1 MIDLT
6 VVPSALLV
14 PVLEGNLRRLEKRH
28 KVYHHVLEAVRMDLG
43 ADAAWFDRGPAGGE
57 RLVVGDERHCAFGL
71 SQSLIDDAGR
81 VGAGRTRSGTGGA
94 GGLAVTATLPA
105 LASNATSSRA
115 ATALVSTVAA
125 LLPETG
131 VAVPPNVL
139 LQCVEVNGRLH
150 GVLGAARDG
159 APFAIGQGRRLG
171 RLAAVLEQDLERRN
185 EERLTRV
192 LDRIREKV
200 VSALRPQDLAYQ
212 ILDGLHQLV
221 RYDHS
226 AALLTWHEES
236 GLFRVAAEKIV
247 WAKAKSAFIGHEVK
261 GSPELL
267 AALRAQTAVRRLEP
281 RGALAPSP
289 APNRSPAERVV
300 DTTREAAS
308 DRTLSDLLDYYRGG
322 GIPEVRD
329 LLCAPLF
336 FDGEFLGL
344 LKIAD
349 HRGNAFD
356 AHDARVV
363 ERFLPSA
370 AVSLRNVRVKQELED
385 QAMQAEIRAGLV
397 TLARAVAHD
406 VNNAIGA
413 ILPLAEQA
421 REDLREGRVDPQAL
435 AQDLDL
441 VIDKAALCKRIFS
454 NMLRVAGKRGGGGP
468 VDLRSVI
475 EEMMPMF
482 ESQTA
487 SSGVRLEL
495 DIPDG
500 LPCVRFSKHHLER
513 VLWNLVT
520 NAIEAMGRRS
530 GRVVIRGRRGST
542 DGVELSVVDDGPGID
557 PEHLAKVVEPF
568 FTTKPNGT
576 GLGLSLVRSLIWQ
589 NEGDLEIKSEP
600 GSGTEV
606 HIRLAGA
613 GCGVE
618 GGS

>member
-1 MIDLT
+1 MIDETTNDGGAARPGPVTAGVAAAAAGLSNNS
-6 VVPSALLV
+6 PSA
-14 PVLEGNLRRLEKRH
+14 
-28 KVYHHVLEAVRMDLG
+28 
-43 ADAAWFDRGPAGGE
+43 
-57 RLVVGDERHCAFGL
+57 
-71 SQSLIDDAGR
+71 
-81 VGAGRTRSGTGGA
+81 
-94 GGLAVTATLPA
+94 AT
-105 LASNATSSRA
+105 
-115 ATALVSTVAA
+115 TALVSTVAA
-125 LLPETG
+125 LLPATA
-131 VAVPPNVL
+131 VPVPPNVL
-139 LQCVEVNGRLH
+139 LQRVEVNGRLH
-150 GVLGAARDG
+150 GVLGAARADG
-159 APFAIGQGRRLG
+159 AFAIGQGRRLG

-185 EERLTRV
+185 EERLARV

-261 GSPELL
+261 ASPELL
-267 AALRAQTAVRRLEP
+267 ASAAGFV
-281 RGALAPSP
+281 RGAAPG
-289 APNRSPAERVV
+289 AARRAR
-300 DTTREAAS
+300 RAS
-308 DRTLSDLLDYYRGG
+308 DRTLCELLDYYRGR

-336 FDGEFLGL
+336 FDDEFLGM

-349 HRGNAFD
+349 HRGRAFD
-356 AHDARVV
+356 DHDARVV

-370 AVSLRNVRVKQELED
+370 AVSLRNVRVKQALED

-421 REDLREGRVDPQAL
+421 REDLREGRVDPQTL

-441 VIDKAALCKRIFS
+441 MIDKAALCKRIFS
-454 NMLRVAGKRGGGGP
+454 NMLRVAGKRAGGGP

-475 EEMMPMF
+475 EEMMPIF

-487 SSGVRLEL
+487 ASGVRLEL
-495 DIPDG
+495 DIPEG

-520 NAIEAMGRRS
+520 NAIEAMGRRD
-530 GRVVIRGRRGST
+530 GRVVIRGRAG
-542 DGVELSVVDDGPGID
+542 DGDGGVELSVVDDGPGID

-576 GLGLSLVRSLIWQ
+576 GLGLSLVRSLVWQ
-589 NEGDLEIKSEP
+589 NEGDLEIRSVP

-606 HIRLAGA
+606 FMRLAGA

-618 GGS
+618 TDS

>member
-1 MIDLT
+1 MPL
-6 VVPSALLV
+6 
-14 PVLEGNLRRLEKRH
+14 
-28 KVYHHVLEAVRMDLG
+28 
-43 ADAAWFDRGPAGGE
+43 
-57 RLVVGDERHCAFGL
+57 
-71 SQSLIDDAGR
+71 
-81 VGAGRTRSGTGGA
+81 
-94 GGLAVTATLPA
+94 
-105 LASNATSSRA
+105 
-115 ATALVSTVAA
+115 
-125 LLPETG
+125 
-131 VAVPPNVL
+131 PPNVL
-139 LQCVEVNGRLH
+139 LQRVEVNGRLH
-150 GVLGAARDG
+150 GVLGAARAGG
-159 APFAIGQGRRLG
+159 AFAIGQGRRLG

-185 EERLTRV
+185 EERLARV

-226 AALLTWHEES
+226 AALLTWHQES

-261 GSPELL
+261 ASPELL
-267 AALRAQTAVRRLEP
+267 AALRGPSAVRRLDP
-281 RGALAPSP
+281 RGALAS
-289 APNRSPAERVV
+289 
-300 DTTREAAS
+300 S
-308 DRTLSDLLDYYRGG
+308 DRTLCELLDYYRGR

-336 FDGEFLGL
+336 FDDEFLGM

-349 HRGNAFD
+349 HRGRAFD
-356 AHDARVV
+356 DHDARVV

-370 AVSLRNVRVKQELED
+370 AVSLRNVRVKQALED

-421 REDLREGRVDPQAL
+421 REDLREGRVDPQTL

-441 VIDKAALCKRIFS
+441 MIDKAALCKRIFS
-454 NMLRVAGKRGGGGP
+454 NMLRVAGKRAGGGP

-475 EEMMPMF
+475 EEMMPIF
-482 ESQTA
+482 ESQSA
-487 SSGVRLEL
+487 ASGVRLEL
-495 DIPDG
+495 DIPEG

-520 NAIEAMGRRS
+520 NAIEAMGRRD
-530 GRVVIRGRRGST
+530 GRVVIRGRPG
-542 DGVELSVVDDGPGID
+542 DGDGGVELSVLDDGPGID

-576 GLGLSLVRSLIWQ
+576 GLGLSLVRSLVWQ
-589 NEGDLEIKSEP
+589 NEGDFEIRSAP
-600 GSGTEV
+600 GTGTEV
-606 HIRLAGA
+606 RLQLAGA
-613 GCGVE
+613 GCAGLAE
-618 GGS
+618 P

>member
-6 VVPSALLV
+6 AVPSALLV

-28 KVYHHVLEAVRMDLG
+28 KVYDHVLEAVRMDLG
-43 ADAAWFDRGPAGGE
+43 ADAAWLDRGLAGGGE
-57 RLVVGDERHCAFGL
+57 RLVAGDERQCAFDL
-71 SQSLIDDAGR
+71 SQSLIDAATMEDAGA
-81 VGAGRTRSGTGGA
+81 AGSRPPAVSG
-94 GGLAVTATLPA
+94 LSTAQSVAAAT
-105 LASNATSSRA
+105 ASQA

-125 LLPETG
+125 LLPGTSI
-131 VAVPPNVL
+131 AVPPNVL
-139 LQCVEVNGRLH
+139 LQRVEVNGRLH
-150 GVLGAARDG
+150 GVLGAAR
-159 APFAIGQGRRLG
+159 AVSPFAIGQGRRLG

-185 EERLTRV
+185 EERLARV

-261 GSPELL
+261 ASPELL
-267 AALRAQTAVRRLEP
+267 AALSGQSSVRRLEP
-281 RGALAPSP
+281 RGVLG
-289 APNRSPAERVV
+289 E
-300 DTTREAAS
+300 S
-308 DRTLSDLLDYYRGG
+308 DRMLCELLDYYRGR

-336 FDGEFLGL
+336 FDDQFLGV

-349 HRGNAFD
+349 HRGRAFD
-356 AHDARVV
+356 DHDARVV

-370 AVSLRNVRVKQELED
+370 AVSLRNVRVKQALED

-421 REDLREGRVDPQAL
+421 REDLREGRVDPQVL

-441 VIDKAALCKRIFS
+441 MIDKAALCKRIFS
-454 NMLRVAGKRGGGGP
+454 NMLRVAGKRAGGGP

-475 EEMMPMF
+475 EEMMPIF
-482 ESQTA
+482 ESQIA
-487 SSGVRLEL
+487 ASGVRLEL
-495 DIPDG
+495 DIPEG

-520 NAIEAMGRRS
+520 NAIEAMGRRD
-530 GRVVIRGRRGST
+530 GRVVIRGRP
-542 DGVELSVVDDGPGID
+542 DAAAGVELAVVDDGPGID
-557 PEHLAKVVEPF
+557 PDLLAKVVEPF

-576 GLGLSLVRSLIWQ
+576 GLGLSLVRSLVWQ
-589 NEGDLEIKSEP
+589 NEGDLEIRSEP

-606 HIRLAGA
+606 RIRLAGA
-613 GCGVE
+613 DCGIE
-618 GGS
+618 AEA

>member
-6 VVPSALLV
+6 AVPSALLV

-28 KVYHHVLEAVRMDLG
+28 KVYDHVLEAVRLDLG
-43 ADAAWFDRGPAGGE
+43 ADAAWLDRGLAGGGE
-57 RLVVGDERHCAFGL
+57 RLVAGDERQLRVRPVAVVDRR
-71 SQSLIDDAGR
+71 DDEWRRVRARRRMTAHRRRAPVSDRNRGRDHRPAVDRRRAAAGD
-81 VGAGRTRSGTGGA
+81 GGA
-94 GGLAVTATLPA
+94 L
-105 LASNATSSRA
+105 
-115 ATALVSTVAA
+115 
-125 LLPETG
+125 
-131 VAVPPNVL
+131 PPNVL
-139 LQCVEVNGRLH
+139 LQRVEVNGRLH
-150 GVLGAARDG
+150 GVLGAARGEG
-159 APFAIGQGRRLG
+159 AFAIGQGRRLG
-171 RLAAVLEQDLERRN
+171 RIAAVLEQDLERRN
-185 EERLTRV
+185 EERLARV

-226 AALLTWHEES
+226 AALLTWHQES

-261 GSPELL
+261 ASPELL
-267 AALRAQTAVRRLEP
+267 AALRGPSAVRRLDP
-281 RGALAPSP
+281 RGALAS
-289 APNRSPAERVV
+289 N
-300 DTTREAAS
+300 
-308 DRTLSDLLDYYRGG
+308 DRTLCELLDYYRGR

-336 FDGEFLGL
+336 FDDEFLGM

-349 HRGNAFD
+349 HRGRAFD
-356 AHDARVV
+356 DHDARVV

-370 AVSLRNVRVKQELED
+370 AVSLRNVRVKQALED

-421 REDLREGRVDPQAL
+421 REDLREGRVDPQTL

-441 VIDKAALCKRIFS
+441 MIDKAALCKRIFS
-454 NMLRVAGKRGGGGP
+454 NMLRVAGKRAGGGP

-475 EEMMPMF
+475 EEMMPIF

-487 SSGVRLEL
+487 ASGVQARARR
-495 DIPDG
+495 P
-500 LPCVRFSKHHLER
+500 
-513 VLWNLVT
+513 
-520 NAIEAMGRRS
+520 RRS
-530 GRVVIRGRRGST
+530 ALRALLQAPPRARALEPGHQRDRGDGSPRRARVIRGRPG
-542 DGVELSVVDDGPGID
+542 DGDGGVELSVVDDGPGID

-576 GLGLSLVRSLIWQ
+576 GLGLSLVRSLVWQ
-589 NEGDLEIKSEP
+589 NEGDFEIRSAP
-600 GSGTEV
+600 GTGTEV
-606 HIRLAGA
+606 RLQLAGA
-613 GCGVE
+613 GCAGQAE
-618 GGS
+618 P